1 MQEMSCLGRVLKQD
15 RIRRGKSR
23 KDDLGSWR
31 SKSKDIEVV
40 SAGGCIGVVSSRVWL
55 EYKGSVRMRQ
65 TL

>member
-1 MQEMSCLGRVLKQD
+1 MSCLGRVLKQD
-15 RIRRGKSR
+15 RIQRRKSI

-40 SAGGCIGVVSSRVWL
+40 SAGDCIRVVSSRVWL
-55 EYKGSVRMRQ
+55 EYTGSVRMRQ